1 MEEIDVK
8 PNIKVEAVD
17 WPEPPA
23 NFHHPEV
30 PVALPDQK
38 PNISNFSFP
47 SVVKEELILE
57 DDTPPFE
64 PASGVP
70 DGPEP
75 VTTGLN
81 QSASAEE
88 DSNGPSSDITPGKF
102 ACTICQLSFPKKRD
116 IQRHQR
122 EEHKQLYFCNTCD
135 KSFDKPCRLKRH
147 APSCKG
153 RSLYCATCDKTFDAV
168 KAWYK
173 HRASHRNV
181 ESKKFQCQLCH
192 KPFTARSG
200 SLQHEWEV
208 HKFIRPELADV
219 VTICKM
225 CNKPCYSK
233 DSYEQHLQ
241 SHMHIEN
248 KTFQCKICEK
258 CFGSENCLKG
268 HTTRQECEKKHFA
281 SNKELQTHTKNFHEL
296 RKPSAVD
303 LILTDERGHFKC
315 PKCDTT
321 YENRQSCLKHI
332 LRHEALETG
341 KYRCQICGRA
351 CTTKVLPKVKSEPS
365 LHERGNGIRQLRKR
379 VSNPPDLKSEPTLH
393 KRPKPIEIKPEPF
406 QLVRR
411 KAGRPKGSRR
421 MVLGWLFIKEEP
433 QLHVRRKVGRPK
445 SRKRC
450 KGKWTK
456 TGGTV
461 GSAS

>member
-1 MEEIDVK
+1 MDELDVK
-8 PNIKVEAVD
+8 PNIKIEAVD
-17 WPEPPA
+17 WPKPPT
-23 NFHHPEV
+23 NCHHPEV
-30 PVALPDQK
+30 PVAHPDQK
-38 PNISNFSFP
+38 PNISNFTFP

-57 DDTPPFE
+57 DDNPQFE

-70 DGPEP
+70 GAPEP
-75 VTTGLN
+75 VTPDLN
-81 QSASAEE
+81 QYASAEE
-88 DSNGPSSDITPGKF
+88 DSNDPSSDLNPGKV

-116 IQRHQR
+116 LQRHQR

-153 RSLYCATCDKTFDAV
+153 RPLYCATCDKTFDAV

-208 HKFIRPELADV
+208 HKFIRPELADE

-268 HTTRQECEKKHFA
+268 HTTRQECEKKVMLGANGVYNCFECSKTFSQQIFLIRHMRRHAHIINGTYKCDLCGKHFA

-351 CTTKVLPKVKSEPS
+351 CTTKVVLEK
-365 LHERGNGIRQLRKR
+365 H
-379 VSNPPDLKSEPTLH
+379 LKTH
-393 KRPKPIEIKPEPF
+393 APKPNGPSELKNHQQNTSLLSNGE
-406 QLVRR
+406 
-411 KAGRPKGSRR
+411 S
-421 MVLGWLFIKEEP
+421 
-433 QLHVRRKVGRPK
+433 
-445 SRKRC
+445 S
-450 KGKWTK
+450 
-456 TGGTV
+456 
-461 GSAS
+461 SAAEDLSTSWPSTECHTDANDHFKNSY